1 MDAEILTD
9 VPGVPGLI
17 GSQYRHR
24 VDAHLGLV
32 EGDGEGPGVPEGR
45 DFSPAFAP
53 YVLRYR
59 RPALAD
65 TALTMLRGTTPISQI
80 SNR

>member
-17 GSQYRHR
+17 GSQCRHR
-24 VDAHLGLV
+24 VDAHLGLAEV
-32 EGDGEGPGVPEGR
+32 DGEGPEGR

>member
-9 VPGVPGLI
+9 VPGGPGLI
-17 GSQYRHR
+17 GSPGRHR

-32 EGDGEGPGVPEGR
+32 EVDGGGPGGR

-53 YVLRYR
+53 YVWRYR

>member
-9 VPGVPGLI
+9 VPGGPGLI
-17 GSQYRHR
+17 GSLRSSVWLKLTVKGQ
-24 VDAHLGLV
+24 G
-32 EGDGEGPGVPEGR
+32 GR
-45 DFSPAFAP
+45 DFSPAFPP
-53 YVLRYR
+53 YVWRYR

>member
-9 VPGVPGLI
+9 VPGGPGLI
-17 GSQYRHR
+17 GSPGRHR
-24 VDAHLGLV
+24 VDAHLGLAEV
-32 EGDGEGPGVPEGR
+32 DGDGPGGGR

-53 YVLRYR
+53 YVWRYR